1 MSQVPQL
8 EMQKSPTFC
17 IDLAGSC
24 RLELFLFGH
33 LASHLGYCSFVRCW
47 VRVSMTELVS
57 ARGTQRGG
65 SNPGRRVTKAT
76 VGECGTKLEDTRVLL
91 SKPHGPN
98 QQPVW
103 IPSRHLKPYHKP
115 DAE

>member
-1 MSQVPQL
+1 MSCESSQL
-8 EMQKSPTFC
+8 FQPLPVNQFRRSSPTAC
-17 IDLAGSC
+17 
-24 RLELFLFGH
+24 
-33 LASHLGYCSFVRCW
+33 ASQRCW